1 MTPIQKRKF
10 SLNKGK
16 QYLVLNHCI
25 VLILK
30 DLSIN
35 KAQNKKKKQ
44 KIMRKV
50 IVKKRKKKRIQNQA
64 DRLS

>member
-35 KAQNKKKKQ
+35 KAQNKKKEAENNEESYS
-44 KIMRKV
+44 
-50 IVKKRKKKRIQNQA
+50 KKNAKKTDTKPSR
-64 DRLS
+64 